1 MNIRALLLAIAAS
14 LFFAGS
20 TFTSKLLGSGYF
32 GDPVHPLQITHSR
45 FAFGLMTALVLF
57 LVMRRRLTN
66 IGANLHLHAL
76 RSTLGWIGVGIMF
89 AGVIYIPASDAVAL
103 TFLNPIFAMIFAT
116 FLLKER
122 VGRHRW
128 SAAALSFVG
137 TLLLVRP
144 EGGVHPMALACIL
157 AAMIF
162 GMEIVI
168 IKILSSREDVFQIL
182 VLNNSIAVV
191 VASLPLFW
199 VFTMPTTA
207 QWMGLMAVGVVM
219 VTGQTLFL
227 YAMRAGEASLI
238 APFIYATL
246 VFVVLLDLIVL
257 GVVPD
262 AVSLAGAGIIL
273 SCGVYIGFREHRQLR
288 HPAQDGAVAGY
299 VTWNMRIAA
308 RRIGTLLPASL
319 RFYQRSRFSR

>member
-1 MNIRALLLAIAAS
+1 MYDVNIRALLLAIAAS

-32 GDPVHPLQITHSR
+32 GEPVHPLQITHSR
-45 FAFGLMTALVLF
+45 FAFGLVTALILF
-57 LVMRRRLTN
+57 FLMRRRLTN
-66 IGANLHLHAL
+66 IRANLHIHAL

-128 SAAALSFVG
+128 SAAALAFVG

-144 EGGVHPMALACIL
+144 EGGIHPVALACIL

-182 VLNNSIAVV
+182 VLNNSIAVL
-191 VASLPLFW
+191 VASVPLFW
-199 VFTMPTTA
+199 VFTVPTTV
-207 QWMGLMAVGVVM
+207 QWMGLAAVGGIM
-219 VTGQTLFL
+219 VAGQTLFL

-262 AVSLAGAGIIL
+262 AISLTGAGIIL
-273 SCGVYIGFREHRQLR
+273 SCGVYIGFREHRQRRRLLQEGT
-288 HPAQDGAVAGY
+288 AAGD
-299 VTWNMRIAA
+299 VT
-308 RRIGTLLPASL
+308 RRKAP
-319 RFYQRSRFSR
+319 

>member
-1 MNIRALLLAIAAS
+1 MCDVSIRALFLAIAAS

-219 VTGQTLFL
+219 VTGQTSFL

-262 AVSLAGAGIIL
+262 GVSLAGAGIIL
-273 SCGVYIGFREHRQLR
+273 SCGVYIGFREHRQRR
-288 HPAQDGAVAGY
+288 HPAQDGAVAGD
-299 VTWNMRIAA
+299 VTHRTG
-308 RRIGTLLPASL
+308 R
-319 RFYQRSRFSR
+319 

>member
-1 MNIRALLLAIAAS
+1 MNIRALLLVIAAS

-45 FAFGLMTALVLF
+45 FAFGLVTALVLF

-144 EGGVHPMALACIL
+144 EGGVDPVALACIL

-262 AVSLAGAGIIL
+262 GVSLAGAGIIL
-273 SCGVYIGFREHRQLR
+273 SCGVYIGFREHRQR
-288 HPAQDGAVAGY
+288 PHPAQDGAVAGD
-299 VTWNMRIAA
+299 VT
-308 RRIGTLLPASL
+308 RRTG
-319 RFYQRSRFSR
+319 R